1 MRNSI
6 VVRWLVLLVTYFV
19 YKIKYWGK
27 VNFKGFTYFYAG
39 KGGKIEFR
47 GKGTIVN
54 NYSVSNAFGLFQRT
68 IFYAPGGHI
77 TIGEDCGISGT
88 TFCSMVKITVGNRVQ
103 VGANCKIMDN
113 DQHSLDPAERYKDIR
128 DNVGKRPVHIG
139 DDCFIGTGCIIL
151 KGTMLGR
158 NCVVGAGSVVHGEFP
173 DNCVIA
179 GNPAKIIKHL
189 ENNENLNNNCNI

>member
-19 YKIKYWGK
+19 YKTRYRGK

-39 KGGKIEFR
+39 KGGKIEFI
-47 GKGTIVN
+47 GTGTTVN
-54 NYSVSNAFGLFQRT
+54 NYSVSNAFGLYQRT

-77 TIGEDCGISGT
+77 TIGADCGISGT
-88 TFCSMVKITVGNRVQ
+88 TFCSMVEVTIGNRVQ

-113 DQHSLDPAERYKDIR
+113 DQHSLDPVERSKDIR
-128 DNVGKRPVHIG
+128 DNVGKRPVRIG
-139 DDCFIGTGCIIL
+139 DDCFIGASSIIL
-151 KGTMLGR
+151 KGTTLGK

-179 GNPAKIIKHL
+179 GNPAKIIRRLK
-189 ENNENLNNNCNI
+189 

>member
-1 MRNSI
+1 MRDSI
-6 VVRWLVLLVTYFV
+6 VVRWLVLLATYYV
-19 YKIKYWGK
+19 YKIKYFGK
-27 VNFKGFTYFYAG
+27 VKFKGLTYFYAG
-39 KGGKIEFR
+39 KGAKIEFK

-77 TIGEDCGISGT
+77 TIGEGCGISGT
-88 TFCSMVKITVGNRVQ
+88 TFCSMVEVTVGDRVQ

-113 DQHSLDPAERYKDIR
+113 DQHALDPEERRLDIR
-128 DNVGKRPVHIG
+128 DNVGKKAVRIG
-139 DDCFIGTGCIIL
+139 DDCFIGTGSIIL
-151 KGTMLGR
+151 KGTVLGR

-189 ENNENLNNNCNI
+189 V

>member
-6 VVRWLVLLVTYFV
+6 IVRWLVLLVTYYL
-19 YKIKYWGK
+19 YKVKYWGK
-27 VNFKGFTYFYAG
+27 VKFRGLTYFYAG
-39 KGGKIEFR
+39 IGGRIEFK

-77 TIGEDCGISGT
+77 TIGAECGISGT
-88 TFCSMVKITVGNRVQ
+88 TFCSMVEITVGNRVQ

-113 DQHSLDPAERYKDIR
+113 DQHSLDPIERYNDVR
-128 DNVGKRPVHIG
+128 DNVGKRPVRIG
-139 DDCFIGTGCIIL
+139 DDCFIGASSIIL
-151 KGTMLGR
+151 KGTTLGR

-179 GNPAKIIKHL
+179 GNPGKIIKHL
-189 ENNENLNNNCNI
+189 VNKD

>member
-1 MRNSI
+1 MRDSI
-6 VVRWLVLLVTYFV
+6 IVRWLVLVATYAV

-27 VNFKGFTYFYAG
+27 VKFKGLTYFYAG
-39 KGGKIEFR
+39 KGGSIEFK

-68 IFYAPGGHI
+68 IFYAPGGKI
-77 TIGEDCGISGT
+77 TIGEGCGISGS
-88 TFCSMVKITVGNRVQ
+88 TFCSMVEVTVGDRVQ

-113 DQHSLDPAERYKDIR
+113 DQHSLDPAERQQDIR
-128 DNVGKRPVHIG
+128 DHVGMKPVCIG
-139 DDCFIGTGCIIL
+139 DDCFVGTGSILL
-151 KGTMLGR
+151 KGTVLGK

-179 GNPAKIIKHL
+179 GNPAKVIKRL
-189 ENNENLNNNCNI
+189 TIDKTEA